1 MARFRLGKD
10 KSKDESH
17 VIDEQR
23 LMDGVPVDEVE
34 DDEEDDLEEQ
44 EQSDRYHDDLEASLE
59 NLIDYFTRVEM
70 QHLNRMERGI
80 ISKEAFLHEVVSYL
94 EMQGITGET
103 QQELLD
109 RFKRFLWSYDII
121 DDLINDKDISDI
133 KILAFDT
140 IRIKVLGKRKTS
152 DVKFRNAKAYTRF
165 VERVAIK
172 NKVNLS
178 DQNAIQNFVDKH
190 SNPNFILRFDVT
202 TPFVNSVSTPYLHI
216 RKVPKEKYTIEGLIK
231 AGMLSQE
238 TADYLVNAAANRDGI
253 LFTGKGASGKTT
265 LMNVL
270 LDYIPQDKS
279 GLVIQEN
286 EELFSTHPDLMFQ
299 HTVLN
304 KGEGKIN
311 YDLKDLARNGLL
323 ADLDYFVIGEI
334 KGGEALYFLNA
345 AYTGHKCWAS
355 VHGASSTEAL
365 NKLVDYIKYAS
376 DYSREDALQMLTHIN
391 TVVFLSGFKVQEI
404 SEVTGWDDEKKDLI
418 YKRIL

>member
-1 MARFRLGKD
+1 MGRFNFKKD
-10 KSKDESH
+10 KSKNL
-17 VIDEQR
+17 DEQN
-23 LMDGVPVDEVE
+23 LAEELDEMTADSEVE
-34 DDEEDDLEEQ
+34 DTEDEFE
-44 EQSDRYHDDLEASLE
+44 SDAKFENLEASLE

-94 EMQGITGET
+94 DMQGITGEA
-103 QQELLD
+103 QAELID
-109 RFKRFLWSYDII
+109 RFKRFLWSYDIL
-121 DDLINDKDISDI
+121 DDLINDRDVSDI
-133 KILAFDT
+133 KVISPDI
-140 IRIKVLGKRKTS
+140 IRVKVLGKRKTA
-152 DVKFRNAKAYTRF
+152 DLKFRSDKAYTRF

-202 TPFVNSVSTPYLHI
+202 TPFVNSVNTPYMHI
-216 RKVPKEKYTIEGLIK
+216 RKIPKQKYKIEELIEAK
-231 AGMLSQE
+231 MMSRE
-238 TADYLVNAAANRDGI
+238 TADYLLNAAANRDGI

-265 LMNVL
+265 IMNVL
-270 LDYIPQDKS
+270 LDYIPEDKS

-286 EELFSTHPDLMFQ
+286 EELFSDHPDLMFQ

-345 AYTGHKCWAS
+345 AYTGHRCWAS

-391 TVVFLSGFKVQEI
+391 TVVFMESFKVKEI
-404 SEVTGWDDEKKDLI
+404 AEVVGWDDEKKDLI
-418 YKRIL
+418 YNKIL